1 LRIILKPSFIIAI
14 VAVAMIGMMVP
25 NVFAEK
31 LDADW
36 INSIRINADIT
47 DEEIIDV
54 FEYLLNLDYYDY
66 DFTPALTKPDCSTP
80 DSCFPSY
87 MRDQYSSIQLD
98 ADEFPNYLINAD
110 LIGISDKIESG
121 IPLEISWEKYGEQ
134 DGEMVVV
141 RITNT
146 DNKLHQIVL
155 GTPACSKSSICEP
168 VINSARSHILLS
180 SEPIL
185 PNENIF
191 YVFNAQNVAD
201 QTIEYFCAIH
211 PWEKESIQL
220 TLSELNTT
228 ESKQPTIKLSSVE
241 IVENESGFF
250 MNLKAIVTRGLPNP
264 SHILDERLSWGLF
277 TPDGIFDSGGSLE
290 KNYGIGYVDEFEVSS
305 YGQINHPEKNSNW
318 SLVICETEYFSQ
330 YADIY
335 NPSASPIFD
344 DPLFACKDAP
354 IAVVEKVSFEYDVPE
369 IVIDFNFD
377 VPSYLSG
384 ETIYFSGKI
393 ANPLYLQ
400 SLDFIIF
407 NPDNEELLTLS
418 TGVYSD
424 GTFSGEI
431 STFDYSLIQSGTYT
445 IRSQHAHS
453 SYFYDTFEMNTKSN
467 SMQERER
474 EIKDKL
480 SFVDPEKDLRDYIKR
495 YVNEPTY
502 KEWFD
507 TSFPEYMFWEGIG
520 ISEEEYLKTVNDS
533 EYIPKQTV
541 KPITEIIPK
550 QIEET
555 INWKG
560 NGGSL
565 SVQTDKSEYHFFSPV
580 IRIFGY
586 ADDFDRNESI
596 EINIY
601 QNGKIVYNATIR
613 TSNPTAGAYFVDG
626 YFSIA
631 LSTMGG
637 DSFQN
642 ASGEITVEAVYK
654 QQKAKTNFSLIGS
667 DDFEGLM
674 EIGEFAILKTD
685 KKNYDFSNKLM
696 HITASGFLKQSFHRM
711 NDEFTFQLKTPDG
724 WILEESRKWT
734 GPIPL
739 PESLELSNNS
749 MLRDLEVKFPID
761 STWKS
766 GEYSLKLILLEY
778 VSEADVG
785 PLKFNVNNPF
795 YQPAV
800 EVIPEQVAEVIPE
813 QVAEVIPEQVAEVI
827 PESAQIASFVDTSK
841 DPQSYVE
848 RYNNEPTYKQWF
860 DENYSQYSSI
870 YQAVGLEK
878 PIAVVEQVAV
888 VESEY
893 TPEPIAEVASTPNC
907 GAGTESVNGIC
918 QVIQTT
924 EKSSGGGCLIAT
936 ATYGSEM
943 SQQVQL
949 LRELRDNQLLQTE
962 SGTAFMG
969 MFNDI
974 YYSFSPVIADYEREN
989 PLFKEAVKLAITPM
1003 ISSLSLMESA
1013 NSESEVLSIGLS
1025 VIMLNIGMYLGVPAI
1040 VVIGIR
1046 RVRLLQSTL

>member
-1 LRIILKPSFIIAI
+1 
-14 VAVAMIGMMVP
+14 VAVAMIGVMVP
-25 NVFAEK
+25 SVFAEK

-36 INSIRINADIT
+36 ITSILINPDIT
-47 DEEIIDV
+47 DDEIIDV

-66 DFTPALTKPDCSTP
+66 DFIPSLTKPDCSTS

-87 MRDQYSSIQLD
+87 MRDQYSSIQPD
-98 ADEFPNYLINAD
+98 VHEFANYLINAD

-121 IPLEISWEKYGEQ
+121 IPLEISWEKFGEQ
-134 DGEMVVV
+134 DNENIVV

-155 GTPACSKSSICEP
+155 GTPSCSESSICEP
-168 VINSARSHILLS
+168 VMNSALSHIPLS
-180 SEPIL
+180 IEPLL

-191 YVFNAQNVAD
+191 HVLPSQSVDN

-241 IVENESGFF
+241 IRENEFGFF
-250 MNLKAIVTRGLPNP
+250 IDVNAIVNRGLPNP
-264 SHILDERLSWGLF
+264 SYFLDDRLSWGLF
-277 TPDGIFDSGGSLE
+277 TPDGKLDNAGSLKQISRE
-290 KNYGIGYVDEFEVSS
+290 VGYVDEFQLSITP
-305 YGQINHPEKNSNW
+305 GNNNQINYPEKNSNW

-330 YADIY
+330 YVDIY
-335 NPSASPIFD
+335 NPSASSIFD

-369 IVIDFNFD
+369 IIIDFNFD
-377 VPSYLSG
+377 VPSYLFG

-393 ANPLYLQ
+393 ANPVYGQ
-400 SLDFIIF
+400 TLDFVIYTP
-407 NPDNEELLTLS
+407 NNES
-418 TGVYSD
+418 APYPVGVNSD
-424 GTFSGEI
+424 GTFSGEF
-431 STFDYSLIQSGTYT
+431 STSDYEMLNESGVYT

-467 SMQERER
+467 SMQEREV
-474 EIKDKL
+474 KDKL

-507 TSFPEYMFWEGIG
+507 TSFPEYVFWEGIG
-520 ISEEEYLKTVNDS
+520 ISEEEYLKSVNDPA
-533 EYIPKQTV
+533 YIPKQFV
-541 KPITEIIPK
+541 KPIPEIIPK
-550 QIEET
+550 QIAET

-565 SVQTDKSEYHFFSPV
+565 SIQTEKSEYHIVSPV

-596 EINIY
+596 EINLY
-601 QNGKIVYNATIR
+601 QNGNIIHNETIQVVNR
-613 TSNPTAGAYFVDG
+613 TPSAASYFIDG
-626 YFSIA
+626 YFSTS
-631 LSTMGG
+631 LFPMYEDFLQ
-637 DSFQN
+637 DS
-642 ASGEITVEAVYK
+642 SGEITVEAVYK
-654 QQKAKTNFSLIGS
+654 QQKVKTSFSLIGS
-667 DDFEGLM
+667 DNFEGLV

-685 KKNYDFSNKLM
+685 KKNYNFENKLID
-696 HITASGFLKQSFHRM
+696 ITASGSIIRSFDRIH
-711 NDEFTFQLKTPDG
+711 DEFKFQLKTPDG
-724 WILEESRKWT
+724 WILQESRKWT

-739 PESLELSNNS
+739 PESIEVQHNS
-749 MLRDLEVKFPID
+749 MVKYLEVQFPID

-766 GEYSLKLILLEY
+766 GEYSLELIISDLPQTN
-778 VSEADVG
+778 VG

-827 PESAQIASFVDTSK
+827 PEQVAEVIPEQMTQYI
-841 DPQSYVE
+841 Q
-848 RYNNEPTYKQWF
+848 EPT
-860 DENYSQYSSI
+860 SS
-870 YQAVGLEK
+870 E
-878 PIAVVEQVAV
+878 
-888 VESEY
+888 
-893 TPEPIAEVASTPNC
+893 PNC
-907 GAGTESVNGIC
+907 GPGTESINGIC
-918 QVIQTT
+918 QVIQTE

-943 SQQVQL
+943 AIEVQQ
-949 LRELRDNQLLQTE
+949 LRELRDNQLMNTE
-962 SGTAFMG
+962 SGTVFMG
-969 MFNDI
+969 TFNDI
-974 YYSFSPVIADYEREN
+974 YYSFSPTIADMEREH
-989 PLFKEAVKLAITPM
+989 PMFKEAVKLAITPM
-1003 ISSLSLMESA
+1003 ISTLSLMDNAET
-1013 NSESEVLSIGLS
+1013 ESEVLSIGIS
-1025 VIMLNIGMYLGVPAI
+1025 VIALNLGMYLGIPAI

-1046 RVRLLQSTL
+1046 KRF

>member
-1 LRIILKPSFIIAI
+1 MILLKSVFIIAI
-14 VAVAMIGMMVP
+14 VAVAMIGVMVP
-25 NVFAEK
+25 SVFAEK

-36 INSIRINADIT
+36 ITSIRINSDIT
-47 DEEIIDV
+47 DDEIIDV

-66 DFTPALTKPDCSTP
+66 DFTPPLTKPDCSTSG
-80 DSCFPSY
+80 SCIPSF
-87 MRDQYSSIQLD
+87 MRSHSSSMQMD
-98 ADEFPNYLINAD
+98 ADEFVNFLID
-110 LIGISDKIESG
+110 GDKIGISDKKESG

-191 YVFNAQNVAD
+191 NIVNAQNVAD

-241 IVENESGFF
+241 IVENEYGFF
-250 MNLKAIVTRGLPNP
+250 MDLKAIVTRGLPNP
-264 SHILDERLSWGLF
+264 SHILDDRLSWGLF
-277 TPDGIFDSGGSLE
+277 TPDGTFDSGGSLE
-290 KNYGIGYVDEFEVSS
+290 KNHNIGYVDEFEVSS
-305 YGQINHPEKNSNW
+305 YSQINHPEKNSNW

-330 YADIY
+330 YVDIY
-335 NPSASPIFD
+335 NPSPIKMFD
-344 DPLFACKDAP
+344 NPLFACKDAP
-354 IAVVEKVSFEYDVPE
+354 VAIVEKLSFEYDVSE
-369 IVIDFNFD
+369 IIIDFNFD

-393 ANPLYLQ
+393 ANPLYGQ

-407 NPDNEELLTLS
+407 NPDNEELLTWS
-418 TGVYSD
+418 TSMSSD

-445 IRSQHAHS
+445 VRSQHAHS

-467 SMQERER
+467 SMQERE
-474 EIKDKL
+474 IKDKL
-480 SFVDPEKDLRDYIKR
+480 SFVDSEKDLRDYIKR
-495 YVNEPTY
+495 YVNESTY

-541 KPITEIIPK
+541 KPIPEIIPK

-586 ADDFDRNESI
+586 TDDFDRNESI
-596 EINIY
+596 EINIS

-613 TSNPTAGAYFVDG
+613 SFNPATHAYFVDG
-626 YFSIA
+626 YFSII

-654 QQKAKTNFSLIGS
+654 QQKAKTSFSLIGS

-685 KKNYDFSNKLM
+685 KKNYDFNNKLTD
-696 HITASGFLKQSFHRM
+696 ITASGFLKKSFNRM

-734 GPIPL
+734 GPIQL

-778 VSEADVG
+778 MSETDVG

-795 YQPAV
+795 YQP
-800 EVIPEQVAEVIPE
+800 ELILEPTLTQIPDPINRNAFYLD
-813 QVAEVIPEQVAEVI
+813 
-827 PESAQIASFVDTSK
+827 SSK
-841 DPQSYVE
+841 DPQSYVD
-848 RYNNEPTYKQWF
+848 RYNNEPAYKEWF
-860 DENYSQYSSI
+860 DENYPFYSSI
-870 YQAVGLEK
+870 YRAVGLDE
-878 PIAVVEQVAV
+878 PVVEVIPEQAAEVIP
-888 VESEY
+888 EQIPQF
-893 TPEPIAEVASTPNC
+893 TPEPIPEPVLQQVVNC
-907 GAGTESVNGIC
+907 GPGTEDVNGIC
-918 QVIQTT
+918 QVIPTK
-924 EKSSGGGCLIAT
+924 EKSKGGGCLIAT

-943 SQQVQL
+943 SQQVQQ
-949 LRELRDNQLLQTE
+949 LRELRDNQLLNTE

-969 MFNDI
+969 TFNDI
-974 YYSFSPVIADYEREN
+974 YYSFSPIIADYEREN
-989 PLFKEAVKLAITPM
+989 PYFKEVVKIAITPM
-1003 ISSLSLMESA
+1003 ISSLSLMENA
-1013 NSESEVLSIGLS
+1013 NSESEVLSIGIS
-1025 VIMLNIGMYLGVPAI
+1025 VIMLNLGMYLGVPA
-1040 VVIGIR
+1040 VVIVGIR
-1046 RVRLLQSTL
+1046 KRI